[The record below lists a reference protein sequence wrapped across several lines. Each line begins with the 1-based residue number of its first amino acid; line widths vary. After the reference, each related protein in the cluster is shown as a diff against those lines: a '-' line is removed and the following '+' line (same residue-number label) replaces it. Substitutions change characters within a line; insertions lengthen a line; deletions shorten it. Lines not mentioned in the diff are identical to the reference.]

1 MNLFVNSIVPTAWLL
16 LAARVLTLAVAAI
29 LLFVFLFLLQ
39 NKRKKKRKAQLRVL
53 FSDLIAE
60 ITIAENRPELQE
72 TLQAFASPKG
82 RKQLLANGY
91 ARKILINEL
100 VKTKENI
107 SGQSAGNLCW
117 LYEELGLRQDC
128 FRAFRTG
135 KWYRKVRAM
144 QQLAAM
150 QQNDYL
156 VKIYRETNNKNSF
169 IRTAAQLAVVKLT
182 GFKGLRF
189 LSIVSHPVSQWQQLS
204 LLSHLQEGEVEAGMI
219 RLWLSKKNESVV
231 EFALR
236 LVEIYKCHDLHN
248 EVVNSLR
255 HDSAAI
261 RLQALQALREI
272 YTDNTAEALLQAYP
286 LLNRPEQLAIVA
298 MLPEVGGSENA
309 LRFLTTLVQGEDE
322 GLCFHAM
329 HAIQQISPA
338 WSSQVIHQLKTNPS
352 FIPILTHLQKE
363 AV

>member
-1 MNLFVNSIVPTAWLL
+1 MNLFVDSIVPTAWLL
-16 LAARVLTLAVAAI
+16 LAALVFTLVVAML

-39 NKRKKKRKAQLRVL
+39 NKRKKKRKAQLRAL

-60 ITIAENRPELQE
+60 ITIAENLPELQK
-72 TLQAFASPKG
+72 TLQAFLSQKG
-82 RKQLLANGY
+82 RKQLLAKGF
-91 ARKILINEL
+91 ARKILLNEL

-107 SGQSAGNLCW
+107 SGQSAGNLRW
-117 LYEELGLRQDC
+117 LYEEIGLHRDC
-128 FRAFRTG
+128 FKAFHTG

-156 VKIYRETNNKNSF
+156 VKIYRETNNRNSF
-169 IRTAAQLAVVKLT
+169 IRTEAQLAVVKLT

-204 LLSHLQEGEVEAGMI
+204 LLSHLQEGEVEADSI
-219 RLWLSKKNESVV
+219 RLWLSKKNDSVV

-236 LVEIYKCHDLHN
+236 LVAIYKCHDLHD
-248 EVVNSLR
+248 EVVESLR
-255 HDSAAI
+255 HPSAAI
-261 RLQALQALREI
+261 RLQGLQALREI
-272 YTDNTAEALLQAYP
+272 YTDTTTEALLQAYP
-286 LLNRPEQLAIVA
+286 LLGRPEQLAIVA
-298 MLPEVGGSENA
+298 MLPDLSASENA
-309 LRFLTTLVQGEDE
+309 LRFLTALVQGEDDAIRY
-322 GLCFHAM
+322 HAL

-338 WSSQVIHQLKTNPS
+338 WSSKVIRQLKTNPS
-352 FIPILTHLQKE
+352 FIPLLTHLQKE